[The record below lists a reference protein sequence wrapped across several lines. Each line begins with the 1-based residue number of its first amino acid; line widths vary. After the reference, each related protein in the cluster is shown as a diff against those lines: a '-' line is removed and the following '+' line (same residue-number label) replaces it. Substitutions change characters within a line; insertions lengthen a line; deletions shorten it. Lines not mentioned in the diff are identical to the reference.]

1 MGTETFVNERPYA
14 KRENSRAARSIFRG
28 FDMPLLVAVVALI
41 VFGLAM
47 LYSSSWDFSLGAY
60 GNAMYMFN
68 RQLMW
73 LGFGLVIAIILAFFD
88 YHNWRRFVVPA
99 MALTIGLLI
108 VVLLMNEIRFG
119 AKRAIL
125 GGSVQPSELA
135 KLVSILYLS
144 VWLYAKRQYLHDL
157 SLGLIPLGVIL
168 GVVGGLI
175 YQQPD
180 LSAAATVLMLGSL
193 LFFLAGGDLKQIGVL
208 LIVAIVAAW
217 VVSSVSLTGQKRVVD
232 FFAGIKDPLNA
243 SYHVRRSFEA
253 IVNGGWFGAGLG
265 QSQSKLTG
273 LPVPPTD
280 SVFAVVVEEL
290 GWFGAVGLISLYGFL
305 VWRGLVIARR
315 APDMLGTLLASGL
328 VIWIAFEALINMAV
342 MVGLLPFAGNA
353 LPFISAGGSNL
364 VATLAAIGILFNISR
379 QTGEGTISDEE
390 WRSYSAVVNLRWWNG
405 RRSISRAR
413 RSQRANQSAPK
424 H

>member
-1 MGTETFVNERPYA
+1 MGTGTFVNDRPYMP
-14 KRENSRAARSIFRG
+14 RSRVSRG
-28 FDMPLLVAVVALI
+28 FDMPLLISVVALT

-47 LYSSSWDFSLGAY
+47 LYSSSWDFSLGVY
-60 GNAMYMFN
+60 GDAMYMFN
-68 RQLMW
+68 RQVTW
-73 LGFGLVIAIILAFFD
+73 LGIGLVVAALLAFFD
-88 YHNWRRFVVPA
+88 YHYWRSLVVPV
-99 MALTIGLLI
+99 MAITIGLLI
-108 VVLLMNEIRFG
+108 TVLLMNGIRFG
-119 AKRAIL
+119 AKRAML
-125 GGSVQPSELA
+125 DGSVQPSELA

-144 VWLYAKRQYLHDL
+144 VWLYAKQEYLHDL

-180 LSAAATVLMLGSL
+180 LSAAATVLMLGGL
-193 LFFLAGGDLKQIGVL
+193 LFFLAGGDLKQIGAL
-208 LIVAIVAAW
+208 LIIASLAAW
-217 VVSSVSLTGQKRVVD
+217 LVASISLTGQQRVAD
-232 FFAGIKDPLNA
+232 FVAGIKDPLQA

-253 IVNGGWFGAGLG
+253 IVHGGWFGVGLG

-290 GWFGAVGLISLYGFL
+290 GWFGAVGLIFLYGFL

-328 VIWIAFEALINMAV
+328 AIWIAFEALVNMAV

-364 VATLAAIGILFNISR
+364 VATFAALGILFNISR
-379 QTGEGTISDEE
+379 QKGEGTISDDE
-390 WRSYSAVVNLRWWNG
+390 WRSYSAVAHLRWGN
-405 RRSISRAR
+405 RRRGISRAR
-413 RSQRANQSAPK
+413 RSRSVEKTAS
-424 H
+424 

>member
-1 MGTETFVNERPYA
+1 VNDRP
-14 KRENSRAARSIFRG
+14 NTSNNRAAFLRG
-28 FDMPLLVAVVALI
+28 FDMPLLVVTVALI
-41 VFGLAM
+41 VFGLVM

-60 GNAMYMFN
+60 GDAMYMFD
-68 RQLMW
+68 RQLTWLW
-73 LGFGLVIAIILAFFD
+73 LGLAIAGLLAFFD
-88 YHNWRRFVVPA
+88 YHHWRKLVVPA
-99 MALTIGLLI
+99 MALTIILLI
-108 VVLLMNEIRFG
+108 TVLLMNEIRFG
-119 AKRAIL
+119 AKRSIL

-144 VWLYAKRQYLHDL
+144 VWLYAKRQSLHDI
-157 SLGLIPLGVIL
+157 SLGLIPMGVIL
-168 GVVGGLI
+168 GLVGGLI

-180 LSAAATVLMLGSL
+180 LSAAATVLMLGGL

-208 LIVAIVAAW
+208 LIVATIAAW
-217 VVSSVSLTGQKRVVD
+217 VVASVSLTGQQRVGD
-232 FFAGIKDPLNA
+232 FLAGIKDPLQA

-253 IVNGGWFGAGLG
+253 IVNGGWFGMGLG

-290 GWFGAVGLISLYGFL
+290 GWLGALALITLYGLL

-328 VIWIAFEALINMAV
+328 VTWIAFEALINMAV

-353 LPFISAGGSNL
+353 LPFVSAGGSNL
-364 VATLAAIGILFNISR
+364 VATLAALGILFNISR
-379 QTGEGTISDEE
+379 QTGAGTISDDE
-390 WRSYSAVVNLRWWNG
+390 WRSYSAVVNMRWWNG
-405 RRSISRAR
+405 RRSVSRAR
-413 RSQRANQSAPK
+413 RAARANLK
-424 H
+424 T